1 MTREEGKVFGDRQ
14 ASWSLKTTLETIRG
28 LQDFRWSRTYFKNPI
43 RRLLNSELCRSR
55 VIQSHSEK
63 QASSTSYGS
72 AKVYC
77 GNFTVSGGEEGL
89 AVDVFLDAFHLS
101 SRRWIRARMIALVCS
116 GWEAMMRTQLM
127 MACKKMPT
135 MVDFQCW
142 KGWSVVGRFFSWSTR
157 GGQTGPR
164 SHKLGRD
171 GWLHFHAN
179 ST

>member
-1 MTREEGKVFGDRQ
+1 MELENHPGDHQ
-14 ASWSLKTTLETIRG
+14 GSPGFQMIQNLLCG
-28 LQDFRWSRTYFKNPI
+28 FKNPI

-135 MVDFQCW
+135 MVDFLRQECW
-142 KGWSVVGRFFSWSTR
+142 KG
-157 GGQTGPR
+157 
-164 SHKLGRD
+164 
-171 GWLHFHAN
+171 
-179 ST
+179 

>member
-14 ASWSLKTTLETIRG
+14 ASWSLKTTLIHHDSEPTVWV
-28 LQDFRWSRTYFKNPI
+28 QKP
-43 RRLLNSELCRSR
+43 NSQTPEFWALSF
-55 VIQSHSEK
+55 QSYSESFWEK
-63 QASSTSYGS
+63 ASSTSYGS